1 MTAVLMRK
9 RLAMLEP
16 IDDDGRRLLKRMA
29 PGRVVSVEIKRP
41 RNVLFHRKF
50 FAMLNLILQ
59 NQEYYKSVDDLLDV
73 CKLRIGHVKVVQTKR
88 GEERIPKSIS
98 FAEMDETAFADFYDR
113 AVDWVVTEVIPCLK
127 KDDRGR
133 ELMEFAA

>member
-9 RLAMLEP
+9 RLATLEP
-16 IDDDGRRLLKRMA
+16 VDDDGRRLLAKMA
-29 PGRVVSVEIKRP
+29 PGRVVSVEIRRP

-59 NQEYYKSVDDLLDV
+59 NQEYYKSIDDLLDV
-73 CKLRIGHVKVVQTKR
+73 CKLRVGHVKVVQTKR

-98 FAEMDETAFADFYDR
+98 FAEMDETAFTEFYER
-113 AVDWVVTEVIPCLK
+113 VVDWVTAEVIPGLNK
-127 KDDRGR
+127 ADLER

>member
-9 RLAMLEP
+9 RLKMLEP
-16 IDDDGRRLLKRMA
+16 IDDDGRRLLARMA

-59 NQEYYKSVDDLLDV
+59 NQEHYTSIDDLLDV
-73 CKLRIGHVKVVQTKR
+73 CKLRVGHVKVIQTKHGDVR
-88 GEERIPKSIS
+88 VPKSIS
-98 FAEMDETAFADFYDR
+98 FAEMDETAFAEFYER
-113 AVDWVVTEVIPCLK
+113 AVDWMVAEVIPGLDK
-127 KDDRGR
+127 AALEQ

>member
-113 AVDWVVTEVIPCLK
+113 AVDWVVTEVIPGLK
-127 KDDRGR
+127 KDDLER